1 MVGIRLMMHQLIL
14 IGAATQFLQIPSKL
28 AGRRL
33 AETTMYAPWM
43 GKGKER
49 IRNHLQFED
58 PWGFYSLAITHGEVL
73 AAALEKVTIVVARGA
88 VTATLSIVLQY
99 LLKEFRAIAIE
110 DRWCLWHPALAAGDD
125 VLCVPKHAAVHTM
138 AFGVIDQG
146 QHFDAGVRATGAPDL
161 QDEMRWEGARI
172 EIRSCLFWVCT

>member
-1 MVGIRLMMHQLIL
+1 
-14 IGAATQFLQIPSKL
+14 
-28 AGRRL
+28 
-33 AETTMYAPWM
+33 M

-73 AAALEKVTIVVARGA
+73 AATLEKVTIVVARGA

-110 DRWCLWHPALAAGDD
+110 DR
-125 VLCVPKHAAVHTM
+125 
-138 AFGVIDQG
+138 
-146 QHFDAGVRATGAPDL
+146 
-161 QDEMRWEGARI
+161 
-172 EIRSCLFWVCT
+172 